1 VKKSTVLLVVW
12 LLSAALLVAAG
23 IGCMVNS
30 GDIMS
35 IMADWI
41 GVVLI
46 ISGALQLL
54 VNYVMRATAFGVRSF
69 LTKGMVTLVVGIVVL
84 CKSFIAGEVI
94 RVLISTMVLVDGI
107 SVVGAA
113 LEMNRDK
120 VPGRGWLWF
129 IGIVEAL
136 LGVAGFLKPEILN
149 ITLGILLGV
158 SLIYEGLSLA
168 YTCFMG
174 MKWRKLMNL

>member
-1 VKKSTVLLVVW
+1 MKKSTVLLVVW

-54 VNYVMRATAFGVRSF
+54 AT
-69 LTKGMVTLVVGIVVL
+69 M
-84 CKSFIAGEVI
+84 
-94 RVLISTMVLVDGI
+94 
-107 SVVGAA
+107 
-113 LEMNRDK
+113 
-120 VPGRGWLWF
+120 
-129 IGIVEAL
+129 
-136 LGVAGFLKPEILN
+136 
-149 ITLGILLGV
+149 
-158 SLIYEGLSLA
+158 
-168 YTCFMG
+168 
-174 MKWRKLMNL
+174 